1 MTLFITRRR
10 MMAAIATSA
19 ALLSAVPGRAG
30 SDADELAEKKDR
42 LVDLASNLAGQLIG
56 PFNAKSF
63 DALRPWID
71 GSGYKQLAS
80 FTVETER
87 LAKAMMDNRETAETG
102 ERLKQLG
109 RGLRKNVTIL
119 GEADMLPMH
128 YAPAREILKEIY
140 DILTRFEKI

>member
-1 MTLFITRRR
+1 MALFITRRR
-10 MMAAIATSA
+10 MMAAVATSA

-30 SDADELAEKKDR
+30 SDAEELAAKKDR
-42 LVDLASNLAGQLIG
+42 LVDLASNLARELM
-56 PFNAKSF
+56 PAL
-63 DALRPWID
+63 DASSKDPRPWID

-87 LAKAMMDNRETAETG
+87 LAKAMVDNRETAETG

-119 GEADMLPMH
+119 GEADMLPIH

-140 DILTRFEKI
+140 EILTQFEKI